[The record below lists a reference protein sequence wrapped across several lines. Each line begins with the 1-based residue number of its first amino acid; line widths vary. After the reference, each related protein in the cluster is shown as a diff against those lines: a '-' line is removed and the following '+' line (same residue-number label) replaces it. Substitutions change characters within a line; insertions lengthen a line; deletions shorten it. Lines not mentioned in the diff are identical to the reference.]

1 MKGKIRKV
9 FPGAN
14 TSNGFYS
21 YFDYIIPK
29 DVNRIFCLKGGPG
42 VGKSSLMK
50 KVARDFSEIGYD
62 VEVFPCS
69 SDPSS
74 LDAVVV
80 KKLKV
85 VLLDATAP
93 HVVDPKIPGAID
105 EIVNFGDFWN
115 VDNLE
120 KNKEEVV
127 QCNKEIGECFQR
139 AFKYLKAAEPIFY
152 DIESKNMDMMN
163 FGKLNKFTD
172 EFMEEIFKGIENK
185 DELSNPR
192 HLFGTAITPIGHIDY
207 SDSLLQDAKKVYYL
221 DGKIGYGKTT
231 FLKRVY
237 DKAILKGL
245 KVEVFHY
252 PLIPEKIESI
262 MIIDLGIAITTSSLF
277 ENKDAINLGEF
288 IDKEKIDN
296 HKEEVEV
303 DEKILDELINYAIS
317 NLKKAK
323 SNHDVIEGY
332 YIPNMDFDKINQLK
346 EELIG
351 RILKY
356 ENK

>member
-1 MKGKIRKV
+1 MKGKMRKL

-50 KVARDFSEIGYD
+50 KVAREFAERGYD

-69 SDPSS
+69 SDPGS
-74 LDAVVV
+74 LDAVVI

-93 HVVDPKIPGAID
+93 HIVDPKIPGAID

-120 KNKEEVV
+120 NNKIEIS
-127 QCNKEIGECFQR
+127 QCNKEISGCFQR

-152 DIESKNMDMMN
+152 DIEVKNSDAMD
-163 FGKLNKFTD
+163 FGKLNKFTE
-172 EFMEEIFKGIENK
+172 EFMEELFKGVENK
-185 DELSNPR
+185 GVFSMPR

-207 SDSLLQDAKKVYYL
+207 ADSLLQDAKKVYYL

-231 FLKRVY
+231 FLKRIY
-237 DKAILKGL
+237 EKAVLKGL

-252 PLIPEKIESI
+252 PLIPEKIEGI
-262 MIIDLGIAITTSSLF
+262 MIEDLGIAITTSLLF
-277 ENKDAINLGEF
+277 KDQDTINLGEF
-288 IDKEKIDN
+288 VNKSKIDEC
-296 HKEEVEV
+296 KEELES
-303 DEKILDELINYAIS
+303 DEKILDELINYAIY

-323 SNHDVIEGY
+323 SNHDVIENY
-332 YIPNMDFDKINQLK
+332 YIPNMNFEKVDELKNQLI
-346 EELIG
+346 E

-356 ENK
+356 ED

>member
-1 MKGKIRKV
+1 MKGKIRKI

-21 YFDYIIPK
+21 YFDYIIPEDAK
-29 DVNRIFCLKGGPG
+29 RIFCLKGGPG

-50 KVARDFSEIGYD
+50 KIARDFSDRGYD
-62 VEVFPCS
+62 VEIFPCS
-69 SDPSS
+69 SDPGS
-74 LDAVVV
+74 LDAVLI

-85 VLLDATAP
+85 VLLDGTAP
-93 HVVDPKIPGAID
+93 HVVDPKIPGAVD

-120 KNKEEVV
+120 KNKMEIS
-127 QCNKEIGECFQR
+127 QCNKNISACFKR

-152 DIESKNMDMMN
+152 DIEVKHSDAMD

-172 EFMEEIFKGIENK
+172 DFIEELFKNVESK
-185 DELSNPR
+185 EELSVAR

-207 SDSLLQDAKKVYYL
+207 GDSLLQDAEKVYYL

-237 DKAILKGL
+237 DKAVQKGL

-262 MIIDLGIAITTSSLF
+262 MITDLGIAITTSSLF
-277 ENKDAINLGEF
+277 ENKNTINLEDF
-288 IDKEKIDN
+288 IDNEKISSY
-296 HKEEVEV
+296 KEELEV
-303 DEKILDELINYAIS
+303 DEKILDEMINYAIS

-323 SNHDVIEGY
+323 LNHDIIESY
-332 YIPNMDFDKINQLK
+332 YIPNMNFEKADELK
-346 EELIG
+346 EELVE
-351 RILKY
+351 RIIKY

>member
-1 MKGKIRKV
+1 MKGKMRKI

-21 YFDYIIPK
+21 YFDYIIPA

-50 KVARDFSEIGYD
+50 KVARDFSEMGYD
-62 VEVFPCS
+62 VEIFPCS

-74 LDAVVV
+74 LDAVVI

-85 VLLDATAP
+85 VLLDATSP
-93 HVVDPKIPGAID
+93 HIVDPKIPGAID
-105 EIVNFGDFWN
+105 EIVNFGDFWEI
-115 VDNLE
+115 DNLE
-120 KNKEEVV
+120 KNKAEIQ
-127 QCNKEIGECFQR
+127 QCNKDISACFQR
-139 AFKYLKAAEPIFY
+139 AFKYLKSAEPIFY
-152 DIESKNMDMMN
+152 DIQSKNSNAMD

-172 EFMEEIFKGIENK
+172 EFIEELFKDIENK
-185 DELSNPR
+185 EEISVPR

-207 SDSLLQDAKKVYYL
+207 ADSLLQEADKVYYL
-221 DGKIGYGKTT
+221 NGKIGYGKTT

-237 DKAILKGL
+237 DKAVLKGL

-262 MIIDLGIAITTSSLF
+262 MIKDIGVAITTSQLF
-277 ENKDAINLGEF
+277 KDEDVIDLGEF
-288 IDKEKIDN
+288 INKEKIDDY
-296 HKEEVEV
+296 K
-303 DEKILDELINYAIS
+303 DELEIDERILDELINYAIS

-323 SNHDVIEGY
+323 SNHDVIENY
-332 YIPNMDFDKINQLK
+332 YIPNMDFEKIDDLKDKIVERIMKYVK
-346 EELIG
+346 E
-351 RILKY
+351 
-356 ENK
+356 

>member
-1 MKGKIRKV
+1 MKGKMRKL

-21 YFDYIIPK
+21 YFNYIIPK

-50 KVARDFSEIGYD
+50 KVAREFAERGYD

-69 SDPSS
+69 SDPGS
-74 LDAVVV
+74 LDAVVI

-93 HVVDPKIPGAID
+93 HIVDPKIPGAID

-120 KNKEEVV
+120 NNKIEIS
-127 QCNKEIGECFQR
+127 QCNKEISGCFQR

-152 DIESKNMDMMN
+152 DIEVKNSDAMD
-163 FGKLNKFTD
+163 FGKLNKFTE
-172 EFMEEIFKGIENK
+172 EFMEELFKGVENK
-185 DELSNPR
+185 GVFSMPR

-207 SDSLLQDAKKVYYL
+207 ADSLLQDAKKVYYL

-231 FLKRVY
+231 FLKRIY
-237 DKAILKGL
+237 EKAVLKGL

-252 PLIPEKIESI
+252 PLIPEKIEGI
-262 MIIDLGIAITTSSLF
+262 MIEDLGIAITTSSLF
-277 ENKDAINLGEF
+277 KDQDTINLGEF
-288 IDKEKIDN
+288 VNKSKIDEC
-296 HKEEVEV
+296 KEELES
-303 DEKILDELINYAIS
+303 DEKILDELINYAIY

-323 SNHDVIEGY
+323 SNHDVIENY
-332 YIPNMDFDKINQLK
+332 YIPNMNFEKVDELKNQLI
-346 EELIG
+346 E

-356 ENK
+356 ED

>member
-1 MKGKIRKV
+1 MKGKMRKL

-50 KVARDFSEIGYD
+50 KVAKEFVERGYD

-69 SDPSS
+69 SDPAS
-74 LDAVVV
+74 LDAVVI

-93 HVVDPKIPGAID
+93 HIVDPKIPGAID
-105 EIVNFGDFWN
+105 EIVNFGDFWT

-120 KNKEEVV
+120 NNKVEIL
-127 QCNKEIGECFQR
+127 QCNKEISGCFQR

-152 DIESKNMDMMN
+152 DIEVKNSDMMD

-172 EFMEEIFKGIENK
+172 EFIEKLFEGIENK
-185 DELSNPR
+185 EELSVPR

-207 SDSLLQDAKKVYYL
+207 ADSLLQDAKKIYYL

-237 DKAILKGL
+237 EKAVLKGL

-252 PLIPEKIESI
+252 PLIPEKIEGI
-262 MIIDLGIAITTSSLF
+262 MINDLKVAITTSTLF
-277 ENKDAINLGEF
+277 KNEDKINLNQFVNKDKINE
-288 IDKEKIDN
+288 
-296 HKEEVEV
+296 HKEELEV
-303 DEKILDELINYAIS
+303 DEKILDELINYGIS

-323 SNHDVIEGY
+323 SNHDIIENY
-332 YIPNMDFDKINQLK
+332 YIPNMNFEKIDQLK
-346 EELIG
+346 DKLID

>member
-1 MKGKIRKV
+1 MTGKIRKI

-14 TSNGFYS
+14 TSRGFYS

-29 DVNRIFCLKGGPG
+29 DINRIFCLKGGPG

-50 KVARDFSEIGYD
+50 KVVHDFVERGYD

-74 LDAVVV
+74 IDAVVI

-93 HVVDPKIPGAID
+93 HIVDPKIPGAMD

-115 VDNLE
+115 MDNLTN
-120 KNKEEVV
+120 NKMEIV
-127 QCNKEIGECFQR
+127 QCNKEISACFQR

-152 DIESKNMDMMN
+152 DIQSKNSDAMN

-172 EFMEEIFKGIENK
+172 KFIDELFKGIENK
-185 DELSNPR
+185 EELSVPR

-207 SDSLLQDAKKVYYL
+207 TDSLLQDAEKVYYL

-262 MIIDLGIAITTSSLF
+262 MITDLGIAITTSSLF
-277 ENKDAINLGEF
+277 KNHDAINLDEF
-288 IDKEKIDN
+288 INKEKINDY
-296 HKEEVEV
+296 KEELEV

-323 SNHDVIEGY
+323 SNHDVIENY
-332 YIPNMDFDKINQLK
+332 YIPNMDFDKVNELKDQLI
-346 EELIG
+346 E

>member
-1 MKGKIRKV
+1 MKGKIRKI

-29 DVNRIFCLKGGPG
+29 HVNRIFCLKGGPG

-50 KVARDFSEIGYD
+50 KVARDFSERGYD

-80 KKLKV
+80 KKLKI

-127 QCNKEIGECFQR
+127 ECNKEIGECFQR

-152 DIESKNMDMMN
+152 DIESKNMDMMD

-185 DELSNPR
+185 DELSDPR
-192 HLFGTAITPIGHIDY
+192 HLFGTAITLIGHIDY

-231 FLKRVY
+231 FLKRIY

-277 ENKDAINLGEF
+277 KDKDAINLGKF

-296 HKEEVEV
+296 HKEELEV

-323 SNHDVIEGY
+323 SNHDVIESY
-332 YIPNMDFDKINQLK
+332 YIPNMDFDKVNQLK
-346 EELIG
+346 EELIE

>member
-1 MKGKIRKV
+1 MKGKIRKI

-50 KVARDFSEIGYD
+50 KVARDFSERGYD
-62 VEVFPCS
+62 VEVFQCS
-69 SDPSS
+69 SDPGS

-120 KNKEEVV
+120 NNKAEIV
-127 QCNKEIGECFQR
+127 QCNKEIGSCFQR
-139 AFKYLKAAEPIFY
+139 AFKYLKASEPIFY
-152 DIESKNMDMMN
+152 DIESKNSDAMD
-163 FGKLNKFTD
+163 FGKLNKFTE
-172 EFMEEIFKGIENK
+172 EFIEEIFKEIENK
-185 DELSNPR
+185 DEFSNPR

-207 SDSLLQDAKKVYYL
+207 ADSLLQDAKKVYYL
-221 DGKIGYGKTT
+221 NGKIGYGKTT
-231 FLKRVY
+231 FLKRIY
-237 DKAILKGL
+237 DKAVLKGL

-252 PLIPEKIESI
+252 PLIPAKIESI
-262 MIIDLGIAITTSSLF
+262 MIKDLGIAITTSSLF
-277 ENKDAINLGEF
+277 KDEDVINLGEF
-288 IDKEKIDN
+288 MDKEKIND
-296 HKEEVEV
+296 HKEELEV
-303 DEKILDELINYAIS
+303 NEKILDELINYAIS

-323 SNHDVIEGY
+323 SNHDIIENY
-332 YIPNMDFDKINQLK
+332 YIPNMDFDKADQLK
-346 EELIG
+346 EQLIE

>member
-1 MKGKIRKV
+1 MSGKIRKV

-21 YFDYIIPK
+21 YFDYIIPE
-29 DVNRIFCLKGGPG
+29 DVNRVFCLKGGPG

-50 KVARDFSEIGYD
+50 KIVRDFVEKGYD

-74 LDAVVV
+74 LDAVVI
-80 KKLKV
+80 KKLKI

-93 HVVDPKIPGAID
+93 HIVDPKIPGAID
-105 EIVNFGDFWN
+105 EIINFGDFWN
-115 VDNLE
+115 LDNLE
-120 KNKEEVV
+120 NNKNEIVK
-127 QCNKEIGECFQR
+127 CNKEIGACFQR
-139 AFKYLKAAEPIFY
+139 AFKYLKSAEPIFY
-152 DIESKNMDMMN
+152 DIESKNSDAMN

-172 EFMEEIFKGIENK
+172 EFIEELFKGIEGK
-185 DELSNPR
+185 EKLSNPR

-207 SDSLLQDAKKVYYL
+207 ADSLLQDAKKVYYL

-231 FLKRVY
+231 FLKRIY
-237 DKAILKGL
+237 DKAVLKGL

-262 MIIDLGIAITTSSLF
+262 MITDLGVAITTSSLF
-277 ENKDAINLGEF
+277 KNQNVINLGEF
-288 IDKEKIDN
+288 IDEEKISDY
-296 HKEEVEV
+296 KEGLEV

-323 SNHDVIEGY
+323 SNHDIIENY
-332 YIPNMDFDKINQLK
+332 YIPNMDFDKVGQLR
-346 EELIG
+346 EQLIE
-351 RILKY
+351 RILMY
-356 ENK
+356 EDK

>member
-1 MKGKIRKV
+1 MKGKIRKI

-50 KVARDFSEIGYD
+50 KVARDFSERGYD

-69 SDPSS
+69 SDPGS

-93 HVVDPKIPGAID
+93 HIVDPKIPGAID

-120 KNKEEVV
+120 NNKVEIV
-127 QCNKEIGECFQR
+127 QCNKEIGSCFQR

-152 DIESKNMDMMN
+152 DIESKNSDAMD

-172 EFMEEIFKGIENK
+172 EFIEELFKGIENK
-185 DELSNPR
+185 NELSNPR

-207 SDSLLQDAKKVYYL
+207 ADSLLQEAKKVYYL

-237 DKAILKGL
+237 DKAVLKGL

-262 MIIDLGIAITTSSLF
+262 MITDLGIAITTSSLF
-277 ENKDAINLGEF
+277 KDKNTINLGQF
-288 IDKEKIDN
+288 IDKEKINDY
-296 HKEEVEV
+296 KEELEL

-323 SNHDVIEGY
+323 SNHDVIENY
-332 YIPNMDFDKINQLK
+332 YIPNMDFDKVDQLK
-346 EELIG
+346 EQLVE

>member
-1 MKGKIRKV
+1 MNGKMRKL

-50 KVARDFSEIGYD
+50 KIARDFVERGYD
-62 VEVFPCS
+62 VEIFPCS
-69 SDPSS
+69 SDPGS
-74 LDAVVV
+74 LDAVLI

-85 VLLDATAP
+85 VLLDGTAP

-115 VDNLE
+115 MSNLE
-120 KNKEEVV
+120 NNKIEIL
-127 QCNKEIGECFQR
+127 QCNKEISACFQR

-152 DIESKNMDMMN
+152 DIEVKNADIMN
-163 FGKLNKFTD
+163 FGKLNKFTE
-172 EFMEEIFKGIENK
+172 EFIEELFTGIENNE
-185 DELSNPR
+185 ELSVPR
-192 HLFGTAITPIGHIDY
+192 HLFGTAITPIGHVDY
-207 SDSLLQDAKKVYYL
+207 GDSLLQDATKVYYL
-221 DGKIGYGKTT
+221 DGKIGYGRTT

-237 DKAILKGL
+237 ERAVLKGL

-252 PLIPEKIESI
+252 PLIPEKIEGI
-262 MIIDLGIAITTSSLF
+262 MIEDLGVAITTSSLF
-277 ENKDAINLGEF
+277 KDQNIINLGKF
-288 IDKEKIDN
+288 VNKDKLNEY
-296 HKEEVEV
+296 KEELEV
-303 DEKILDELINYAIS
+303 NERILDELINYAIS

-323 SNHDVIEGY
+323 SNHDIIENY
-332 YIPNMDFDKINQLK
+332 YIPNMNFEKVNQLK
-346 EELIG
+346 DQLIEK
-351 RILKY
+351 ILKY
-356 ENK
+356 ENT

>member
-1 MKGKIRKV
+1 MKGKMRKL

-50 KVARDFSEIGYD
+50 KVAREFAEIGYD

-69 SDPSS
+69 SDPGS
-74 LDAVVV
+74 LDAVVI

-93 HVVDPKIPGAID
+93 HIVDPKIPGAID

-120 KNKEEVV
+120 NNKIEIT
-127 QCNKEIGECFQR
+127 QCNKEISGCFQR

-152 DIESKNMDMMN
+152 DIEVKNSDAMD
-163 FGKLNKFTD
+163 FGKLNKFTE
-172 EFMEEIFKGIENK
+172 EFMEELFKGVENK
-185 DELSNPR
+185 GVFSMPR

-207 SDSLLQDAKKVYYL
+207 ADSLLQDAKKVYYL

-231 FLKRVY
+231 FLKRIY
-237 DKAILKGL
+237 EKAVLKGL

-252 PLIPEKIESI
+252 PLIPEKIEGI
-262 MIIDLGIAITTSSLF
+262 MIEDLGIAITTSSLF
-277 ENKDAINLGEF
+277 KDQDTINLGEF
-288 IDKEKIDN
+288 VNKSKIDEC
-296 HKEEVEV
+296 KEELES
-303 DEKILDELINYAIS
+303 DEKILDELINYAIY

-323 SNHDVIEGY
+323 SNHDVIENY
-332 YIPNMDFDKINQLK
+332 YIPNMNFEKVDELKNQLI
-346 EELIG
+346 E

-356 ENK
+356 ED

>member
-1 MKGKIRKV
+1 MKGKVRKI

-29 DVNRIFCLKGGPG
+29 DINRIFCLKGGPG

-50 KVARDFSEIGYD
+50 KIAREFSEKGYD
-62 VEVFPCS
+62 IEIFPCS

-74 LDAVVV
+74 IDAVLI
-80 KKLKV
+80 KQLKV

-93 HVVDPKIPGAID
+93 HIVDPKIPGAID

-115 VDNLE
+115 VSNLE
-120 KNKEEVV
+120 DNKSEIEK
-127 QCNKEIGECFQR
+127 CNKEISACFQR
-139 AFKYLKAAEPIFY
+139 AFKYLNAAKPIFY
-152 DIESKNMDMMN
+152 DIEDKNSNAMN
-163 FGKLNKFTD
+163 FGRLNKFTD
-172 EFMEEIFKGIENK
+172 EFIEKLFEEVDNK
-185 DELSNPR
+185 EELSIPR

-207 SDSLLQDAKKVYYL
+207 ADNLFQDAKKVYYIN
-221 DGKIGYGKTT
+221 GKIGYGKTT

-245 KVEVFHY
+245 NVEVFHY

-262 MIIDLGIAITTSSLF
+262 MIKDLGIAITTSYLF
-277 ENKDAINLGEF
+277 K
-288 IDKEKIDN
+288 DKEVIDLEQFINEDKITN
-296 HKEEVEV
+296 YKEEVEV
-303 DEKILDELINYAIS
+303 DERMLDELISYAIS

-323 SNHDVIEGY
+323 SNHDIIESY
-332 YIPNMDFDKINQLK
+332 YIPNMDFDKVAKLRN
-346 EELIG
+346 ELVE
-351 RILKY
+351 RISKY
-356 ENK
+356 EDK

>member
-1 MKGKIRKV
+1 MKGKMRKL

-21 YFDYIIPK
+21 YFNYIIPK

-50 KVARDFSEIGYD
+50 KVAREFAERGYD

-69 SDPSS
+69 SDPGS
-74 LDAVVV
+74 LDAVVI

-93 HVVDPKIPGAID
+93 HIVDPKIPGAID

-120 KNKEEVV
+120 NNKIEIT
-127 QCNKEIGECFQR
+127 QCNKEISGCFQR

-152 DIESKNMDMMN
+152 DIEVKNSDAMD
-163 FGKLNKFTD
+163 FGKLNKFTE
-172 EFMEEIFKGIENK
+172 EFMEELFKGVENK
-185 DELSNPR
+185 GVFSMPR

-207 SDSLLQDAKKVYYL
+207 ADSLLQDAKKVYYL

-231 FLKRVY
+231 FLKRIY
-237 DKAILKGL
+237 EKAVLKGL

-252 PLIPEKIESI
+252 PLIPEKIEGI
-262 MIIDLGIAITTSSLF
+262 MIEDLGIAITTSSLF
-277 ENKDAINLGEF
+277 KDQDTINLGEF
-288 IDKEKIDN
+288 VNKSKIDEC
-296 HKEEVEV
+296 KEELES
-303 DEKILDELINYAIS
+303 DEKILDELINYAIY

-323 SNHDVIEGY
+323 SNHDVIENY
-332 YIPNMDFDKINQLK
+332 YIPNMNFEKVDELKNQLI
-346 EELIG
+346 E

-356 ENK
+356 ED

>member
-1 MKGKIRKV
+1 MKGKIRKI

-50 KVARDFSEIGYD
+50 KVARDFSERGYD

-80 KKLKV
+80 KKLKI

-127 QCNKEIGECFQR
+127 ECNKEIGACFQR

-152 DIESKNMDMMN
+152 DIESKNMDIMD

-172 EFMEEIFKGIENK
+172 EFMEKIFKGIENK
-185 DELSNPR
+185 DELSDPR

-231 FLKRVY
+231 FLKRIY

-277 ENKDAINLGEF
+277 KDEDAINLGKF

-296 HKEEVEV
+296 HKEELEV

-323 SNHDVIEGY
+323 SNHDVIESY
-332 YIPNMDFDKINQLK
+332 YIPNMDFDKVNQLK
-346 EELIG
+346 EELIE

>member
-1 MKGKIRKV
+1 MNGNMRKL

-50 KVARDFSEIGYD
+50 KIARDFVERGYD
-62 VEVFPCS
+62 VEIFPCS
-69 SDPSS
+69 SDPGS
-74 LDAVVV
+74 LDAVLI

-85 VLLDATAP
+85 VLLDGTAP

-115 VDNLE
+115 MSNLE
-120 KNKEEVV
+120 NNKIEIL
-127 QCNKEIGECFQR
+127 QCNKEISACFQR

-152 DIESKNMDMMN
+152 DIEVKNADIMN
-163 FGKLNKFTD
+163 FGKLNKFTE
-172 EFMEEIFKGIENK
+172 EFIEELFTGIENNE
-185 DELSNPR
+185 ELSVPR
-192 HLFGTAITPIGHIDY
+192 HLFGTAITPIGHVDY
-207 SDSLLQDAKKVYYL
+207 GDSLLQDATKVYYL
-221 DGKIGYGKTT
+221 DGKIGYGRTT

-237 DKAILKGL
+237 ERAVLKGL

-252 PLIPEKIESI
+252 PLIPEKIEGI
-262 MIIDLGIAITTSSLF
+262 MIEDLGVAITTSSLF
-277 ENKDAINLGEF
+277 KDQNIINLGKF
-288 IDKEKIDN
+288 VNKDKLNEY
-296 HKEEVEV
+296 KEELEV
-303 DEKILDELINYAIS
+303 NERILDELINYAIS

-323 SNHDVIEGY
+323 SNHDIIENY
-332 YIPNMDFDKINQLK
+332 YIPNMNFEKVNQLK
-346 EELIG
+346 DQLIEK
-351 RILKY
+351 ILKY

>member
-1 MKGKIRKV
+1 MKGKVRKI

-50 KVARDFSEIGYD
+50 KVARDFVEKGYD

-74 LDAVVV
+74 LDAVVI

-93 HVVDPKIPGAID
+93 HIVDPKIPGAID

-115 VDNLE
+115 MDNLE
-120 KNKEEVV
+120 KNKMEIV
-127 QCNKEIGECFQR
+127 QCNKEIGACFQR
-139 AFKYLKAAEPIFY
+139 SFKYLKAAQPIFY
-152 DIESKNMDMMN
+152 DIESKNSDAMD

-172 EFMEEIFKGIENK
+172 EFSEQIFKGIENK
-185 DELSNPR
+185 EELSTPR

-207 SDSLLQDAKKVYYL
+207 ADSLLQDAEKVYYL

-231 FLKRVY
+231 FLKRIY
-237 DKAILKGL
+237 DKAVLKGL
-245 KVEVFHY
+245 QVEVFHY

-262 MIIDLGIAITTSSLF
+262 MITDLGIAITTSSLF
-277 ENKDAINLGEF
+277 KDQEAIDLSEF
-288 IDKEKIDN
+288 ISKEKLIDY
-296 HKEEVEV
+296 EEELEI
-303 DEKILDELINYAIS
+303 DERVLDELINYAIS

-323 SNHDVIEGY
+323 SNHDVIENY
-332 YIPNMDFDKINQLK
+332 YIPNMDFDKIDELK
-346 EELIG
+346 SKLVK

>member
-1 MKGKIRKV
+1 MKGKIRKI

-21 YFDYIIPK
+21 YFDYIIPQ

-50 KVARDFSEIGYD
+50 KVARDFAERGYD
-62 VEVFPCS
+62 IEVFPCS

-74 LDAVVV
+74 LDAVVI

-93 HVVDPKIPGAID
+93 HIVDPKIPGAID
-105 EIVNFGDFWN
+105 EIINFGDFWN
-115 VDNLE
+115 NDNLE
-120 KNKEEVV
+120 SNKMEIVK
-127 QCNKEIGECFQR
+127 CNKDISQCFQR

-152 DIESKNMDMMN
+152 DMQSKNSDAVD
-163 FGKLNKFTD
+163 FGRLNRFTE
-172 EFMEEIFKGIENK
+172 EFIEELFKGVENK
-185 DELSNPR
+185 EELSVSR

-207 SDSLLQDAKKVYYL
+207 TNSLLQDAKKIYYL
-221 DGKIGYGKTT
+221 AGKIGYGKTT

-262 MIIDLGIAITTSSLF
+262 MITDLGVAITTSSLF
-277 ENKDAINLGEF
+277 KDQDVINLNRF
-288 IDKEKIDN
+288 VDKEKVN
-296 HKEEVEV
+296 SYKEELEI
-303 DEKILDELINYAIS
+303 DEKIFDELINYSIS

-323 SNHDVIEGY
+323 SNHDIIENY
-332 YIPNMDFDKINQLK
+332 YIPNMDFNKADKLK
-346 EELIG
+346 EQLME

>member
-1 MKGKIRKV
+1 MKGKIRKI

-50 KVARDFSEIGYD
+50 KVARDFSERGYD

-80 KKLKV
+80 KKLKI

-127 QCNKEIGECFQR
+127 ECNKEIGECFQR

-152 DIESKNMDMMN
+152 DIESKNMDMMD

-185 DELSNPR
+185 DELSDPR

-207 SDSLLQDAKKVYYL
+207 SDSLLQDARKVYYL

-231 FLKRVY
+231 FLKRIY

-262 MIIDLGIAITTSSLF
+262 MIIDLRIAITTSSLF
-277 ENKDAINLGEF
+277 KDKDAINLGEF

-323 SNHDVIEGY
+323 SNHDIIESY
-332 YIPNMDFDKINQLK
+332 YIPNMDFDKVNQLK
-346 EELIG
+346 EELIE